1 MRLIITFISIFLIP
15 LTKAQYSFDYFLEL
29 EPVSINNLPGIHSC
43 AFGQYSG
50 DVLLVGGRVGGMQP
64 FNSFPESKNNTML
77 YSGGY

>member
-77 YSGGY
+77 YGGGY